1 MSREFEVIEKYWW
14 QLFSDGYISASEL
27 KVVQLMMRESN
38 SSSGNWCLLSS
49 SEMAK
54 ALQVSSRQIEYCL
67 KTLTEMGLLESMPT
81 RTQRLARRPVDRTQ
95 LLGGVASPPAVRNKL
110 RGAYKSFHSSMI
122 HINQKAGGDPIM
134 KERKGKQMP
143 LLPDLIQTK
152 PIKTNE
158 DHLKWARQLY
168 DALSTCVDRTPRRNA
183 WRRWADDFRLLQSD
197 GISSTRI
204 EATLNWLCQPTEI
217 KGTSAR
223 SGRRFRQMFEDLEQ
237 IAMRATK
244 KAADEIELPA
254 KLKPMAKSLALR
266 VSSKDSQASIGPGIS
281 ILNQRLE
288 KLATIMLEH
297 TEAAPCKPIERPL
310 LLRLA
315 KQLKSPAVLEQLA
328 SNMIQRLNGWSKWN
342 GDLRPSAK
350 KLLTEDN
357 KELTGWFDS
366 KGITWQRTFAIFKGN
381 LSED

>member
-1 MSREFEVIEKYWW
+1 
-14 QLFSDGYISASEL
+14 
-27 KVVQLMMRESN
+27 
-38 SSSGNWCLLSS
+38 
-49 SEMAK
+49 
-54 ALQVSSRQIEYCL
+54 
-67 KTLTEMGLLESMPT
+67 
-81 RTQRLARRPVDRTQ
+81 
-95 LLGGVASPPAVRNKL
+95 
-110 RGAYKSFHSSMI
+110 
-122 HINQKAGGDPIM
+122 
-134 KERKGKQMP
+134 
-143 LLPDLIQTK
+143 
-152 PIKTNE
+152 
-158 DHLKWARQLY
+158 
-168 DALSTCVDRTPRRNA
+168 
-183 WRRWADDFRLLQSD
+183 
-197 GISSTRI
+197 
-204 EATLNWLCQPTEI
+204 
-217 KGTSAR
+217 
-223 SGRRFRQMFEDLEQ
+223 MFEDLEQ

-288 KLATIMLEH
+288 KLAAIMLEH

-366 KGITWQRTFAIFKGN
+366 KGITWQRTFTIFKGMIC
-381 LSED
+381 ED

>member
-14 QLFSDGYISASEL
+14 QLFSDGFISASEL
-27 KVVQLMMRESN
+27 KVVQLMMKESN

-49 SEMAK
+49 CEMAK
-54 ALQVSSRQIEYCL
+54 VLDVSARQIRYCL

-81 RTQRLARRPVDRTQ
+81 RTQRLARRPVDRSQ
-95 LLGGVASPPAVRNKL
+95 SLGGGSNPPYLGNKL
-110 RGAYKSFHSSMI
+110 PGAYISFHSSKKSI
-122 HINQKAGGDPIM
+122 IQKAGGDPIM
-134 KERKGKQMP
+134 KRRKGKQMP

-152 PIKTNE
+152 PIKSK
-158 DHLKWARQLY
+158 DYHQRWAIQLY
-168 DALSTCVDRTPRRNA
+168 EALSTCVDRTPRRNA
-183 WRRWADDFRLLQSD
+183 WRRWSEDFRLLESD
-197 GISSTRI
+197 GISPARI

-254 KLKPMAKSLALR
+254 KLKSMAKSLALR

-366 KGITWQRTFAIFKGN
+366 KGITWQRTFAIFKGMIC
-381 LSED
+381 ED